1 MTEIARDM
9 LALFSEYE
17 SPKHSKW
24 AKNSAPEVD
33 LSVGANDNICHIR
46 VFRLLSLLELILK
59 KCKSSSKA
67 VNNNYYYY
75 QVTTKVYA

>member
-9 LALFSEYE
+9 LAFFSEYE

-33 LSVGANDNICHIR
+33 LSVGR
-46 VFRLLSLLELILK
+46 GER
-59 KCKSSSKA
+59 
-67 VNNNYYYY
+67 
-75 QVTTKVYA
+75 